1 MGNIENDLGP
11 PCMFY
16 SLITNLEKKQKNLKF
31 YLTYLSI
38 DTEKMY
44 AKFQKKKVLN
54 FMKLGLFF
62 QTKDLNFLK

>member
-1 MGNIENDLGP
+1 MYVLLFNQQLG
-11 PCMFY
+11 
-16 SLITNLEKKQKNLKF
+16 KKTKNLKF

-44 AKFQKKKVLN
+44 VKFQKKKVLN